1 MGNRLLMSFDEG
13 ADPFALRDFLENL
26 SGRPA
31 VVANL
36 RKHETKVFFSIRCKD
51 PFDRVQTRQIEGCY
65 TLGRHHSSTS
75 GNKAKT
81 QISMENWGNAKSI
94 MEALSDRFEGQ
105 MIHRGGTTR
114 RNSMT
119 PDRLQVQNFR

>member
-1 MGNRLLMSFDEG
+1 MENRLLMSFDEG
-13 ADPFALRDFLENL
+13 ADPFALRDFLGIL

-36 RKHETKVFFSIRCKD
+36 RQHETKVFFTIRCKD
-51 PFDRVQTRQIEGCY
+51 PFDREQTRQIERCY
-65 TLGRHHSSTS
+65 THGRHHSSTS
-75 GNKAKT
+75 SDKAKT

-105 MIHRGGTTR
+105 MIHSGGTTR
-114 RNSMT
+114 RNPMT
-119 PDRLQVQNFR
+119 AGRLQFQNFR